1 MIQPPRA
8 SLITTAAVVDAA
20 AIIVFV
26 VIGRRSHAE
35 GLDLVG
41 IAGTAWPFLAGL
53 AVGWLVTRAWRHPLA
68 VWPTG
73 VVIWAVTVGGGVV
86 LRAAAG
92 QGVELAFVIVAAVV
106 LATLLIGWRLV
117 TALVRWLSTRRAG
130 GKAAGGKAAEAKAAG
145 V

>member
-20 AIIVFV
+20 AVVVFV

-35 GLDLVG
+35 GLDVVG
-41 IAGTAWPFLAGL
+41 IASTAWPFLAGL
-53 AVGWLVTRAWRHPLA
+53 ALGWLLTRAWRRPLA

-73 VVIWAVTVGGGVV
+73 VVIWAVTVGGGLV

-92 QGVELAFVIVAAVV
+92 QGIELAFVMVAAVV

-117 TALVRWLSTRRAG
+117 TALVRRLTARRADA
-130 GKAAGGKAAEAKAAG
+130 KAADAKAAG
-145 V
+145 A